1 MAAKRVWTESEAIL
15 TIERAGG
22 KVAENKDGVIRIPRS
37 IRLDKPENAELYDA
51 IAYLVAEWDYAHGE
65 PLDIL

>member
-1 MAAKRVWTESEAIL
+1 MKAKQEWTESEAIL
-15 TIERAGG
+15 TIERVGG

-37 IRLDKPENAELYDA
+37 IRLDKPENAELCDA
-51 IAYLVAEWDYAHGE
+51 IVYLVVEWDYDHGE